1 MNNYIKIQI
10 AKKYVVFILFFC
22 TVHYFNAKEDDLLKF
37 YIIPM
42 NYEGHE
48 FKFKVPKTIDRIDSL
63 KCEVYK
69 KNKSE
74 KKTYYYLVRQFSKKD
89 IRVYLFYIKDE
100 NNGYICID
108 NHLILIKIIK
118 LTEEIEIEGFPK
130 NLKISLTIPIAF
142 NN

>member
-22 TVHYFNAKEDDLLKF
+22 TVHYFCAKEDDSLKF

-48 FKFKVPKTIDRIDSL
+48 FKFKVPKTIDSIDSL
-63 KCEVYK
+63 ICEVYK

-74 KKTYYYLVRQFSKKD
+74 KR
-89 IRVYLFYIKDE
+89 I
-100 NNGYICID
+100 
-108 NHLILIKIIK
+108 
-118 LTEEIEIEGFPK
+118 
-130 NLKISLTIPIAF
+130 
-142 NN
+142 

>member
-1 MNNYIKIQI
+1 
-10 AKKYVVFILFFC
+10 
-22 TVHYFNAKEDDLLKF
+22 
-37 YIIPM
+37 M

-48 FKFKVPKTIDRIDSL
+48 FKFKVPKTIDSIDSL
-63 KCEVYK
+63 ICEVYK

-74 KKTYYYLVRQFSKKD
+74 KRTYYYLVRQFSKKD
-89 IRVYLFYIKDE
+89 IRVYLFYMKDE
-100 NNGYICID
+100 NNEHICID

-142 NN
+142 NNS

>member
-22 TVHYFNAKEDDLLKF
+22 TVHYFNAKEDDSLKF

-63 KCEVYK
+63 ICEVYK

-74 KKTYYYLVRQFSKKD
+74 KRTYYYLVRQFSKKD

-100 NNGYICID
+100 NNEHICID

>member
-1 MNNYIKIQI
+1 MNIKIQI
-10 AKKYVVFILFFC
+10 VKKCVVFILFFC

-37 YIIPM
+37 YIIPI

-48 FKFKVPKTIDRIDSL
+48 FKFKVPKTIDSIDSL
-63 KCEVYK
+63 ICEVYK
-69 KNKSE
+69 KNKSG
-74 KKTYYYLVRQFSKKD
+74 KRTYYYLVRQFSKKD

-142 NN
+142 NNL